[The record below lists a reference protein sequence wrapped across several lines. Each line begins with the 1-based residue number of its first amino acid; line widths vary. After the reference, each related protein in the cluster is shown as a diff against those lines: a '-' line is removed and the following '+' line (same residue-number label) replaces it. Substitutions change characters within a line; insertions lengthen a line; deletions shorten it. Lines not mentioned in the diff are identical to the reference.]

1 MQPHSAEEKALLK
14 SALWIAGPTASGKS
28 ALALELAHAMDGE
41 IISVDSMQV
50 YRGMDI
56 GTAKPTK
63 EEQQQVRHH
72 MIDLVE
78 VDVPFDVARFR
89 REALLAALN
98 IANRQRRIL
107 FCGGTG
113 FYFQAL
119 IQGIGHAPPSD
130 TSLREALNEQ
140 SIESLLDELAGTD
153 PATFERIDRQNKRK
167 IVRALEVVR
176 LTGKSFT
183 TFKSDWTTN
192 PLIDPSRFWILEQ
205 ETDALRERINQRV
218 DTMIKTGWIDETKR
232 LLETGLRKNT
242 TACQAIGYR
251 QIMDYLNDKLSLEE
265 TISLIKTKTWQ
276 FAKRQRTWFRHQA
289 RGTQIQM
296 TPGNRQETIKTLIQK
311 ILREPANK

>member
-1 MQPHSAEEKALLK
+1 MHTHSPEEQALLK
-14 SALWIAGPTASGKS
+14 SAIWIAGPTASGKS
-28 ALALELAHAMDGE
+28 ALALELAERLGGE

-56 GTAKPTK
+56 GTAKPTRN
-63 EEQQQVRHH
+63 EQEQVRHH

-78 VDVPFDVARFR
+78 VSEAFDVARFR
-89 REALLAALN
+89 REALLAASD
-98 IANRQRRIL
+98 IVSRQKRIV

-119 IQGIGHAPPSD
+119 IQGIGDAPPSD
-130 TSLREALNEQ
+130 ASLRAALNEQ
-140 SIESLLDELAGTD
+140 SIESLLKELATVD
-153 PATFERIDRQNKRK
+153 PATLERIDRHNKRK

-183 TFKSDWTTN
+183 SFKSSWTTDQ
-192 PLIDPSRFWILEQ
+192 LVEPSHFWILEQ
-205 ETDALRERINQRV
+205 ETDMLRQRINERV
-218 DTMIKTGWIDETKR
+218 ETMMQAGWIDETKR
-232 LLETGLRKNT
+232 LLEAGLRKNS

-251 QIMDYLNDKLSLEE
+251 QIMDHLDDKLSLDE
-265 TISLIKTKTWQ
+265 TVSLIKTKTWQ

-296 TPGNRQETIKTLIQK
+296 TAENHQETIETL
-311 ILREPANK
+311 LRSIM

>member
-1 MQPHSAEEKALLK
+1 MHTHSAEEKALLK
-14 SALWIAGPTASGKS
+14 SAIWIAGPTASGKS
-28 ALALELAHAMDGE
+28 ELALKLAEKINGE

-63 EEQQQVRHH
+63 QEQEQIRHH

-78 VDVPFDVARFR
+78 VSEAFDVARFR
-89 REALLAALN
+89 KEALLAASD
-98 IANRQRRIL
+98 IASRQRQII

-130 TSLREALNEQ
+130 ASLRATLNEQ
-140 SIESLLDELAGTD
+140 SVESLLEELAGVD
-153 PATFERIDRQNKRK
+153 PTTFEQIDQHNKRK

-183 TFKSDWTTN
+183 SFKPDWTTDQLVN
-192 PLIDPSRFWILEQ
+192 PTRFWILEQ
-205 ETDALRERINQRV
+205 ETNTLRQRIINRV
-218 DTMIKTGWIDETKR
+218 ESMMQAGWIDETKR
-232 LLETGLRKNT
+232 LLENGLRKNT

-251 QIMDYLNDKLSLEE
+251 QIMDHLDDKLSLEE
-265 TISLIKTKTWQ
+265 TLFLIKVKTWQ

-289 RGTQIQM
+289 RGTPIQM
-296 TPGNRQETIKTLIQK
+296 EVTNRQETIEKLMRNI
-311 ILREPANK
+311 A